1 MAKIL
6 QFRLL
11 EPTAAGSVEFE
22 IPVKRENPPRL
33 PQKEAIIHS
42 IMPDKQFP
50 AGHTDLRPLLQRDGL
65 ILMSWAIWEDWYN
78 DGSLLR
84 RYIVTWITSNG
95 KANHYATGPISENEL
110 AQALPERRAA
120 PLFYRGVYSR
130 NYDIHYVS
138 SHEIADYLYLA
149 APFDLDGKTVPGF
162 MRVLKSCGATADFDV
177 KFSLG
182 KAKKSLAQE
191 YLDELAGTQV
201 ANAL

>member
-1 MAKIL
+1 V
-6 QFRLL
+6 
-11 EPTAAGSVEFE
+11 GVE
-22 IPVKRENPPRL
+22 IPTKQENPPRL

-42 IMPDKQFP
+42 VMPDKQFP

-95 KANHYATGPISENEL
+95 KAYHYATDSISENEL
-110 AQALPERRAA
+110 ARALPERRADA
-120 PLFYRGVYSR
+120 LFYRGVYGWG
-130 NYDIHYVS
+130 YDIHNVS
-138 SHEIADYLYLA
+138 DHRIADYLYLA

-162 MRVLKSCGATADFDV
+162 IRIAKFYGATADFDV

-182 KAKKSLAQE
+182 KAKKSLARE

-201 ANAL
+201 ANTL